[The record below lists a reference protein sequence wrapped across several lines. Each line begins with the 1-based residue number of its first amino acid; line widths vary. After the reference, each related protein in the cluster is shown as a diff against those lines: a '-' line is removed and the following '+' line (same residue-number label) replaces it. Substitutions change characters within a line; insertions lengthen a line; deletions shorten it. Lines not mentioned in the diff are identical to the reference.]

1 MCAILNEGSAKNCS
15 GKCLQLCKRGRQIER
30 QLLNLQKLLDN
41 TTSSNNLMVPVVPN
55 YDIVNKSFNEKEGNH
70 I

>member
-1 MCAILNEGSAKNCS
+1 MCAILNDGSAKNCS

-41 TTSSNNLMVPVVPN
+41 ATSLNNLMLSEVPN
-55 YDIVNKSFNEKEGNH
+55 YTVVNKLFNEKEGYH

>member
-1 MCAILNEGSAKNCS
+1 MCAIINDRSAKNCS
-15 GKCLQLCKRGRQIER
+15 GECLQLCKRGRQIEP

-55 YDIVNKSFNEKEGNH
+55 YDIVNKSFNEKEGYH